1 MRRAVA
7 VVVIAVLAVLLVM
20 SMFREDQVDPFDV
33 TATLV
38 VEGREYKVYVAEGPE
53 EWRLGYMGQ
62 REYDPRG
69 VGAVGM
75 AFPFGRAGRWCM
87 WMKDTVVPLRAVWIL
102 NGTVTEVADLMPLD
116 ERPVCGFGDTVV
128 ELSPAIEVR
137 PGDRAALKW
146 G

>member
-1 MRRAVA
+1 MRRVVAAVA
-7 VVVIAVLAVLLVM
+7 ITVLAVLLAT
-20 SMFREDQVDPFDV
+20 SIFGEGPVDPFDV
-33 TATLV
+33 TAILV

-62 REYDPRG
+62 EGYDPRG

-87 WMKDTVVPLRAVWIL
+87 WMKDTMVPLRAVWIL
-102 NGTVTEVADLMPLD
+102 NGTVTEVADLRPLD

-128 ELSPAIEVR
+128 ELSPDIEIR
-137 PGDRAALKW
+137 PGDRVALKW